1 MSDPNASSGVRFTV
15 FDYLGL
21 AFLLGPPSVA
31 AEVLM
36 RGENIPL
43 QGYAWAVALI
53 ATGVACVIIGRKWE
67 KIRLHAYPS
76 FSNPVDRLSRS
87 YSALFLSLARVIICI
102 VFAH

>member
-1 MSDPNASSGVRFTV
+1 MSDPDASSGVRFTV

-36 RGENIPL
+36 RGENITSAGIRLGGCP
-43 QGYAWAVALI
+43 I
-53 ATGVACVIIGRKWE
+53 AIGVACVIIGRKWQ

-76 FSNPVDRLSRS
+76 FSNSVDRLSRS
-87 YSALFLSLARVIICI
+87 YSTLFLSLALVII
-102 VFAH
+102 